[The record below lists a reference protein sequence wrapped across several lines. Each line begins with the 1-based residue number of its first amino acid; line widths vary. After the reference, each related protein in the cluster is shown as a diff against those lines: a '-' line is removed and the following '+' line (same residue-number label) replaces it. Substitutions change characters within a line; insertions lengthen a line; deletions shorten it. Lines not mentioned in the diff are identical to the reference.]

1 MLDGCYIVSYYVW
14 VLERSEEER
23 EEEILVDFGFYFIS
37 NIIIGLIL
45 ILRMIRKLIFC
56 LFVFV
61 VLIVFFIEIEKR
73 EKKVRNEMLVN

>member
-45 ILRMIRKLIFC
+45 ILRTIRKLIFC